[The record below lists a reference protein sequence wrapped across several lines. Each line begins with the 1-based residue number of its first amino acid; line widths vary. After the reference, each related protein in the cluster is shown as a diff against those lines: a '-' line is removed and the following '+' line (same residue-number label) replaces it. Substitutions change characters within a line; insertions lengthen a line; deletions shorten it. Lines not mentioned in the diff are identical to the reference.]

1 MKMKLKKII
10 FSVILLFLSVM
21 IYSQN
26 FNVPDFSNDKI
37 GTYMPILFINEFNR
51 TNNYREAM
59 IINQN
64 RYYDVVCINK
74 NIVYSNL
81 NFHDQFAIKPDDV
94 KLFTFNENNGIIKLI
109 DRNGYKYIK
118 ISDDLNYYNVY
129 RIYINNHIFN
139 ILNKFHQNIIV
150 KTDDGLLYNGK
161 RWIINLD
168 IQNYPK
174 DDNFMYFYEQQN
186 GEYIGIQYIR
196 NEIRFYSLEPDD
208 NNYLASKN
216 KELLFILK

>member
-1 MKMKLKKII
+1 
-10 FSVILLFLSVM
+10 M

-51 TNNYREAM
+51 TNNYRESM

-94 KLFTFNENNGIIKLI
+94 KLFTFNNNNGIMELVDK
-109 DRNGYKYIK
+109 NGYKYIK
-118 ISDDLNYYNVY
+118 ISDDLGYTNAY
-129 RIYINNHIFN
+129 RMYVNNHFFN
-139 ILNKFHQNIIV
+139 ILNRFHQNIVV
-150 KTDDGLLYNGK
+150 KTDDGFLYNGK
-161 RWIINLD
+161 KWIINLD
-168 IQNYPK
+168 ILNYPQE
-174 DDNFMYFYEQQN
+174 DNFMYFYEQRN
-186 GEYIGIQYIR
+186 GEYIGIQYII

-216 KELLFILK
+216 KELLFILN

>member
-1 MKMKLKKII
+1 MKLKKLI
-10 FSVILLFLSVM
+10 FFVILLFLSAM

-64 RYYDVVCINK
+64 RYYDVICINK

-81 NFHDQFAIKPDDV
+81 NFHDQFTIKPDDV
-94 KLFTFNENNGIIKLI
+94 KLFTFSENNGIIELI

-118 ISDDLNYYNVY
+118 ISDDLNYYNAC

-174 DDNFMYFYEQQN
+174 EDSFMYFYEQRN